1 MNDDE
6 ESLKR
11 ADAPFL
17 NRFEKHHVS
26 LDMKNDI
33 HMNWVFNMIN
43 ENWIKPLL
51 KSKMREKQILLC
63 PTNIFPNFSVDNLC
77 LIIKNSLE

>member
-17 NRFEKHHVS
+17 NRFEKHYVGLESKDDVH
-26 LDMKNDI
+26 MKY
-33 HMNWVFNMIN
+33 VFDMIN

-51 KSKMREKQILLC
+51 RSKMQEKPILLS
-63 PTNIFPNFSVDNLC
+63 PTSIFPNFSADTLG
-77 LIIKNSLE
+77 LII